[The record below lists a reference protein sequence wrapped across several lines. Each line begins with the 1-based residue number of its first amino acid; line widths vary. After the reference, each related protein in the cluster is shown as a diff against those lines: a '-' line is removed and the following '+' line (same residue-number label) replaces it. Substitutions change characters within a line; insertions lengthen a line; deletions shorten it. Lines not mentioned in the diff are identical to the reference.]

1 MENNHDVYTGKYC
14 MKMFCESLREQ
25 KMKKID
31 LKKETSKFEW
41 TPDDI
46 KIEKS
51 LFWDLPF
58 LKK

>member
-1 MENNHDVYTGKYC
+1 MENNHDVYAGKYC
-14 MKMFCESLREQ
+14 MKMFCESLREH

-51 LFWDLPF
+51 LF
-58 LKK
+58 